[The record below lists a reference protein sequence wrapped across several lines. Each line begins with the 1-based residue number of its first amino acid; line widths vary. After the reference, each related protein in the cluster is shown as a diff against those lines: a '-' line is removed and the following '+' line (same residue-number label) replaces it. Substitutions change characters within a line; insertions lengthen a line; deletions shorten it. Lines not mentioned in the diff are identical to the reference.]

1 MFNPPAP
8 PLPEA
13 LPAPPAAEQETTF
26 DILLKLDAFWNPGL
40 TYGEFRRL
48 LGKCQCGLIM
58 TRRAFKYHT
67 CARVRDH
74 RTIIDLTVDSDDSY

>member
-13 LPAPPAAEQETTF
+13 LPAPPAAEHDTTF
-26 DILLKLDAFWNPGL
+26 DTLLKLDAFWNPGL
-40 TYGEFRRL
+40 TFGEFRRL

-58 TRRAFKYHT
+58 TRRSFKYHT
-67 CARVRDH
+67 CAPVRV
-74 RTIIDLTVDSDDSY
+74 IDLTVDSDDSY